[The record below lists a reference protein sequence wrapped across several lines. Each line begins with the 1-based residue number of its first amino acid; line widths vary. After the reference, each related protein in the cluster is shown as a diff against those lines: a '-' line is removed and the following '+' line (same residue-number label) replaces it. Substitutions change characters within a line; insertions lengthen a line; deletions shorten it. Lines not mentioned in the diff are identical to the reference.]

1 MGGVAAWGNKCILH
15 VIPVSGWNL
24 LRGGG
29 LMRFFRIGDLPR
41 PQILCASYKEEGEKG
56 PREDASETIG

>member
-1 MGGVAAWGNKCILH
+1 MGEQVYIACNSSIWVELAG
-15 VIPVSGWNL
+15 
-24 LRGGG
+24 GGG